1 MLAGSMGGS
10 FFEGFIVAEAVKCF
24 YNRGKR
30 PDLYFWRS
38 HDGLEVDLIIHIGQR
53 LYPIEI
59 KSTATPKA
67 EFMVPV
73 NQFKKIA
80 TKASLSVADG
90 LWFVRRPRELAYPTA
105 INAFPGLAFTNGS
118 TINCPQQKKVF
129 IHEGQL

>member
-1 MLAGSMGGS
+1 MKD
-10 FFEGFIVAEAVKCF
+10 FIAF

-38 HDGLEVDLIIHIGQR
+38 HDGLEVDLIIQIGQR

-59 KSTATPKA
+59 KSTAMPKA

-80 TKASLSVADG
+80 TKASLSLVDG
-90 LWFVRRPRELAYPTA
+90 LLICQAPARARLP
-105 INAFPGLAFTNGS
+105 
-118 TINCPQQKKVF
+118 
-129 IHEGQL
+129 

>member
-1 MLAGSMGGS
+1 M
-10 FFEGFIVAEAVKCF
+10 FWVKDFIAF

-73 NQFKKIA
+73 NQLK
-80 TKASLSVADG
+80 
-90 LWFVRRPRELAYPTA
+90 
-105 INAFPGLAFTNGS
+105 
-118 TINCPQQKKVF
+118 
-129 IHEGQL
+129 

>member
-1 MLAGSMGGS
+1 M
-10 FFEGFIVAEAVKCF
+10 FWVKDFIAF

-38 HDGLEVDLIIHIGQR
+38 HDGLEVDLIIQIGQR

-59 KSTATPKA
+59 KSTAMPKA

-80 TKASLSVADG
+80 TKASLSLVDG
-90 LWFVRRPRELAYPTA
+90 LLICQAPARARLP
-105 INAFPGLAFTNGS
+105 
-118 TINCPQQKKVF
+118 
-129 IHEGQL
+129 